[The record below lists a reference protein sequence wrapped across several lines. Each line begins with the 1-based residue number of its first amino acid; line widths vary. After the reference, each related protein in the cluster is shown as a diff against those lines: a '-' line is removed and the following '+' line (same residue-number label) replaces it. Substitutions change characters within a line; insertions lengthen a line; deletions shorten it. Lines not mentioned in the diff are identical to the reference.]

1 MRKRALCRA
10 RSFSAFRGLSH
21 ARSQCLSLPVAVA
34 EHVWS
39 ARQCASA
46 PMSMALG
53 PSTAHVCAPHC
64 RALHTCSATAT
75 CASAPMSMALG
86 PPTATAMVHNGTLHR
101 ARHLLGWHPHSRWH
115 WYCRTHAGSAACAAR
130 LVAATHLP
138 GKHWK
143 QIGTSQ
149 GDSHQRRQARGCRA
163 GQRQSCRSLPPRR
176 DPPHSKGP
184 PLRATAARRRRC
196 DDASR
201 MIVFREQFFR
211 KPTSQGKVW

>member
-1 MRKRALCRA
+1 MSARKRALCRA
-10 RSFSAFRGLSH
+10 RSFSACRDHSH
-21 ARSQCLSLPVAVA
+21 ARSQCLFLPSSSP
-34 EHVWS
+34 WRS
-39 ARQCASA
+39 QSTCGGARQWSSA
-46 PMSMALG
+46 P
-53 PSTAHVCAPHC
+53 
-64 RALHTCSATAT
+64 
-75 CASAPMSMALG
+75 LG
-86 PPTATAMVHNGTLHR
+86 PPTATAMVHNRTLQR
-101 ARHLLGWHPHSRWH
+101 ARHLLGWHPHSRRH
-115 WYCRTHAGSAACAAR
+115 WYCRTHARSAACVAR

-196 DDASR
+196 DDASPMMTTFADNFAQAVVVTR
-201 MIVFREQFFR
+201 HAGGTVRWPGRNCVRRSM
-211 KPTSQGKVW
+211 